1 MWQNPRMWSPRL
13 KRRRS
18 RGRWLGSNR
27 MNTED
32 EDKSSAPPLN
42 PDLVSNI
49 IGKRVLVGLTYLRYR
64 GGVIEQKQLHGI
76 VERINKHDGIV
87 IRLPDDARFRLPSD
101 LRGIAEAPPGV
112 YRLLPAAKRFTILT
126 TPTRGQ

>member
-1 MWQNPRMWSPRL
+1 
-13 KRRRS
+13 
-18 RGRWLGSNR
+18 

-49 IGKRVLVGLTYLRYR
+49 IGKRVLIGLTYLRYS
-64 GGVIEQKQLHGI
+64 GEVIEQKQLHGI
-76 VERINKHDGIV
+76 VERINEHEGIV
-87 IRLPDDARFRLPSD
+87 IRLRDDARFRLPPD

-112 YRLLPAAKRFTILT
+112 YRLRSSGEEVHNPDYLYTWTI
-126 TPTRGQ
+126 TRPDA